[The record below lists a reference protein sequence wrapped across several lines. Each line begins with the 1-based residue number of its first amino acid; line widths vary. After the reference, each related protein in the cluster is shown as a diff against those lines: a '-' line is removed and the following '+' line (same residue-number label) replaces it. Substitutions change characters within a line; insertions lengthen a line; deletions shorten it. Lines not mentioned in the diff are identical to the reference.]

1 MKLIA
6 QHEDIFWPEETIET
20 LRFTS
25 RVFIRNEEGK
35 YAFLKIVGEDF
46 FGVRNHLET
55 CGGGVE
61 EDETFLEAAIREVKE
76 EIGYTAKNYNLMGC
90 ILDRLNPIQRMTCS
104 VFFVADVDEQLNET
118 NRTEEEKILIDQV
131 VWLSPDEAIR
141 QFRHAESKVDAWVHR
156 RDLRA
161 FIYLLENQY

>member
-25 RVFIRNEEGK
+25 RVFIRNQEGK
-35 YAFLKIVGEDF
+35 YAFLRIVGEDF
-46 FGVRNHLET
+46 LGLRNHLET

-61 EDETFLEAAIREVKE
+61 EDETFLEAAIREVEE
-76 EIGYTAKNYNLMGC
+76 EIGYTAKNYHLLGC
-90 ILDRLNPIQRMTCS
+90 IIDRLNPIQRMTCS
-104 VFFVADVDEQLNET
+104 VFFVADADEQLDET

>member
-1 MKLIA
+1 M
-6 QHEDIFWPEETIET
+6 
-20 LRFTS
+20 
-25 RVFIRNEEGK
+25 
-35 YAFLKIVGEDF
+35 
-46 FGVRNHLET
+46 
-55 CGGGVE
+55 
-61 EDETFLEAAIREVKE
+61 
-76 EIGYTAKNYNLMGC
+76 
-90 ILDRLNPIQRMTCS
+90 NPIQRMTCS
-104 VFFVADVDEQLNET
+104 VFFVAEADEQLDET

>member
-6 QHEDIFWPEETIET
+6 QHEDIFWLEETIET

-25 RVFIRNEEGK
+25 RVFIRNQEGK
-35 YAFLKIVGEDF
+35 YAFLKIVGEDY

-61 EDETFLEAAIREVKE
+61 EDETFLEAAMREVKE
-76 EIGYTAKNYNLMGC
+76 EIGYTAKNYHLLGC
-90 ILDRLNPIQRMTCS
+90 IIDRLNPIQRMTCS
-104 VFFVADVDEQLNET
+104 VFFVADADEQLDET